1 MAVGRVNPR
10 SLRPRRRSGWSPR
23 WVNGTDH
30 YDRMLRSSYNW
41 SVNKSRPSQQKRQR
55 ERQRQE
61 RRTEKQ
67 ARRQEVAAQKANQP
81 APSAGFDP
89 DLEGIK
95 PGPQPLQDWQKADEE
110 KVDAE

>member
-1 MAVGRVNPR
+1 MAVGRVKPR
-10 SLRPRRRSGWSPR
+10 SLRPWSRLGWSPNA
-23 WVNGTDH
+23 VNGTDH
-30 YDRMLRSSYNW
+30 YDRTVRSSYNW

-67 ARRQEVAAQKANQP
+67 ARRQEAAAQKANQP
-81 APSAGFDP
+81 VATDGFDP

-95 PGPQPLQDWQKADEE
+95 PGPQPLQDWQKAD
-110 KVDAE
+110 AE